1 MKEQEQKPIFELVT
15 EEEYTKIAKRAILE
29 EDFVVGDNG
38 EYSRGL
44 EDWDHHEEENDSD
57 PDEVKAK
64 KPKKASRMTDHF
76 RPKPK
81 KVEKLIAASEN
92 DNELLGSI
100 FQDLDSVQAQKKLK
114 TIDAKPVPKKA
125 AKPLLSEREHL
136 KLSSFANIKSE
147 FIPSVQRDSQMDD
160 EPIHHEPENISPEI
174 HTPIKEE
181 TPGLS
186 SLPTV
191 PVVKVKEMKIKTL
204 QTKSASAN
212 AMKFLPKFEKQ
223 EKQEPTVI
231 TVAVDNSK
239 KWTDVKNDIQVKME
253 VSNSPALNTS
263 QLEHLMEDDGS
274 IYMYWIDAFEKN
286 GNVFLF
292 GKVMHKETQ
301 TYVSC
306 CINIKGIERN
316 LFILPRTYKKDENGL
331 DTDED
336 VTMKD
341 IYEEF
346 DQIRRKFNIKSFASK
361 AVQRN
366 YAFELPNI
374 PSQSDYL
381 KVLYP
386 FSDPELPLSLS
397 GKTFSKVF
405 GCKTGALELFLLKRK
420 IMGPCWLSLKNCS
433 IADKKLSWCKLEMVI
448 ENPKDVTVPSSSDE
462 KTPDG
467 PPPMVVMSLNLRT
480 VMNVDK
486 NVNEIVAASTLT
498 YTNVNIDSGVSESTA
513 MRSTI
518 IRQYHATRWPTDFEK
533 RAKGRPTGVR
543 LEENERS
550 LLSSLLNIIFRHD
563 PDIIVGHNVIDFD
576 LDVLLQRMKV
586 NRIDFW
592 SRLGRLR
599 RTQWPKLQAGAG
611 GTSDSSYA
619 ERQIA
624 SGRLLCDTF
633 RAAKDFLNSKSN
645 SLTYLAA
652 TQLDTSR
659 PDIEYEKISEY
670 FFDCDS
676 LINMLDHMEVDA
688 YLVFQLM
695 QKLQVIPLTKQLTNL
710 AGNLWSRTMVGARA
724 ERNEFLLLHEF
735 HKAKYICPDRI
746 WAGSSQND
754 DGEEIPKKTGRK
766 KAAYAGGLVLDPKV
780 GLYDKYVL
788 LLDFNSLY
796 PSIIQEYNICFTTV
810 ERTYD
815 DQGDHMPDLPEQSKE
830 QAILPKLLASL
841 VQRRRTVKNLM
852 KDPKNSEQL
861 NAQYDI
867 RQKALKLTA
876 NSMYGCLGF
885 SHSRFF
891 AKPIAMLITA
901 KGREILQRTVTLAE
915 ELNLEVIY
923 GDTDSI
929 MIHTNTEDLKMVY
942 QIGEDLKKKVNEMY
956 KLLEI
961 EMDGL
966 FKRLLLLK
974 KKKYAA
980 ITVSEKDGQLLEKL
994 ETKGLDLVRRDW
1006 CDLSHNV
1013 SNKVL
1018 GFIFNS
1024 GSKETTVEKIHEYLA
1039 QVGEE
1044 VRKKLIPVEQYV
1056 INKGLTKNPH
1066 EYADKESQPHVQV
1079 ALRMQAN
1086 GLTAKVGDTIPYVIC
1101 SGDSAT
1107 IGKRAF
1113 HIDEVKKEGSVLE
1126 IDLEWYL
1133 ANQIHPPVV
1142 RLCAPIEGTDTGRL
1156 AHALGLDAKKY
1167 TQHVEGTQLEE
1178 ERLLSLDSQLT
1189 DAERFKDVE
1198 KFTPKCNHCHQ
1209 PFEFTG
1215 LVRMTENFSLESQFM
1230 CCSLECQRLI
1240 SANYLCLQ
1248 LRNMIRSLEK
1258 KYLDQQVICDESTCQ
1273 TKTKMHG
1280 VFGRKCLVPKCQGL
1294 LSLQVFSFDKD
1305 VGQAVVF
1312 ADAIF

>member
-1 MKEQEQKPIFELVT
+1 ME
-15 EEEYTKIAKRAILE
+15 
-29 EDFVVGDNG
+29 
-38 EYSRGL
+38 
-44 EDWDHHEEENDSD
+44 
-57 PDEVKAK
+57 
-64 KPKKASRMTDHF
+64 HF
-76 RPKPK
+76 KPKPK
-81 KVEKLIAASEN
+81 KIEKLIAPSEN
-92 DNELLGSI
+92 DNEILGSI
-100 FQDLDSVQAQKKLK
+100 LKDLESDLNVHAQKKLK
-114 TIDAKPVPKKA
+114 TLDARPLTKKVS
-125 AKPLLSEREHL
+125 KPLLSERDHL
-136 KLSSFANIKSE
+136 KLSSSFANIKQE
-147 FIPSVQRDSQMDD
+147 FVPSSHEEGQFDN
-160 EPIHHEPENISPEI
+160 EPIYHEPENNLTQM
-174 HTPIKEE
+174 HTPVKEE
-181 TPGLS
+181 NAEMTPVPS
-186 SLPTV
+186 V
-191 PVVKVKEMKIKTL
+191 PVVKVKEVKIKTL
-204 QTKSASAN
+204 KTKSASAN

-239 KWTDVKNDIQVKME
+239 KWTEVKNDIQVKTE
-253 VSNSPALNTS
+253 VTNSPTVNTS
-263 QLEHLMEDDGS
+263 KLEHLMEEDGS
-274 IYMYWIDAFEKN
+274 LNMYWIDAFEKN
-286 GNVFLF
+286 GSVFLF
-292 GKVMHKETQ
+292 GKVYHKEAQ
-301 TYVSC
+301 NYVSC
-306 CINIKGIERN
+306 CVNIKGIDRN
-316 LFILPRTYKKDENGL
+316 LFILPRVYKKDENGM
-331 DTDED
+331 DTNED
-336 VTMKD
+336 VTIQD
-341 IYEEF
+341 VYQEF
-346 DQIRRKFNIKSFASK
+346 DEIRRKFNIKSFSSK

-366 YAFELPNI
+366 YAFELPNV

-381 KVLYP
+381 KVLYS
-386 FSDPELPLSLS
+386 FSEPELPPTLS
-397 GKTFSKVF
+397 GRTFSKVF

-420 IMGPCWLSLKNCS
+420 IMGPCWLNLKNCT
-433 IADKKLSWCKLEMVI
+433 IATKKLSWCKFEMNMD
-448 ENPKDVTVPSSSDE
+448 NPKDVAVPNSSHPKVPES
-462 KTPDG
+462 

-498 YTNVNIDSGVSESTA
+498 YTNVDVDSGVSDSSA

-518 IRQYHATRWPTDFEK
+518 IRQYHGTKWPMDFEK
-533 RAKGRPTGVR
+533 RVKNRSTSVR

-550 LLSSLLNIIFRHD
+550 LLSSLLSIIFRHD

-586 NRIDFW
+586 NRVDFW

-619 ERQIA
+619 ERQIV

-645 SLTYLAA
+645 SLTYLSA

-670 FFDCDS
+670 FFNCDS

-735 HKAKYICPDRI
+735 HRAKYICPDKSWSI
-746 WAGSSQND
+746 SSQQD
-754 DGEEIPKKTGRK
+754 DGEDAPKKTGRK

-815 DQGDHMPDLPEQSKE
+815 DQGDHMPDLPEDSKT

-841 VQRRRTVKNLM
+841 VQRRRTVKALM
-852 KDPKNSEQL
+852 KDPKNSEQQ

-929 MIHTNTEDLKMVY
+929 MIHTNTEDLTKVN
-942 QIGEDLKKKVNEMY
+942 QIGEDLKKKVNDMY

-980 ITVSEKDGQLLEKL
+980 ITITEKDGKLREKL

-1024 GSKETTVEKIHEYLA
+1024 GSKESTVEKIHEYLT

-1044 VRKKLIPVEQYV
+1044 VRQKLIPVEQYV
-1056 INKGLTKNPH
+1056 INKGLTKNPN
-1066 EYADKESQPHVQV
+1066 EYADKDSQPHVQV

-1101 SGDSAT
+1101 CGESTT

-1113 HIDEVKKEGSVLE
+1113 HIDEVKKEGSALE

-1167 TQHVEGTQLEE
+1167 AQNVGGAQLEE
-1178 ERLLSLDSQLT
+1178 ERLYTLDAQLT
-1189 DAERFKDVE
+1189 DVERFKDVE
-1198 KFTPKCNHCHQ
+1198 KFTPKCNHCEQ
-1209 PFEFTG
+1209 RFEFTG
-1215 LVRMTENFSLESQFM
+1215 LVRMTDNGSLECQFI
-1230 CCSLECQRLI
+1230 CCNLECQRLI
-1240 SANYLCLQ
+1240 SANYFCLQ
-1248 LRNMIRSLEK
+1248 LRNMIRNLEK
-1258 KYLDQQVICDESTCQ
+1258 RYLDQQVICDESTCR

-1280 VFGRKCLVPKCQGL
+1280 VFGQKCLVPKCQGL
-1294 LSLQVFSFDKD
+1294 LTLQVIDFNKD
-1305 VGQAVVF
+1305 VG
-1312 ADAIF
+1312 